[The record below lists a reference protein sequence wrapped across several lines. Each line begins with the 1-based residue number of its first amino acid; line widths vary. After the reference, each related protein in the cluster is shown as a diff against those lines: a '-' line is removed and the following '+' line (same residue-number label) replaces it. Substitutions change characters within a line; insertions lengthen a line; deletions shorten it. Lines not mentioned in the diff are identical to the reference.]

1 MEIIANEYAL
11 PIREGWQTHAS
22 NFLVLPGNRILL
34 AYFYGS
40 TLDDNSFP
48 INTARTIENVVV
60 RKLSA

>member
-1 MEIIANEYAL
+1 MKKNLVFAVAVVIEHGAMGSNSLAIASKVFE
-11 PIREGWQTHAS
+11 
-22 NFLVLPGNRILL
+22 